1 MCLIKNKR
9 TELKKKKK
17 LLSEDQKKKKKKF
30 WKKEDGMIDRTLGD
44 FKLAWII
51 KFPQKPNA
59 LFTFKVSHDFF
70 HKANT

>member
-1 MCLIKNKR
+1 MVTIKQKQNKNQ
-9 TELKKKKK
+9 TKPITK
-17 LLSEDQKKKKKKF
+17 KKKKKKF

>member
-9 TELKKKKK
+9 TKKKKKK
-17 LLSEDQKKKKKKF
+17 LLSEDQKKKKF

-44 FKLAWII
+44 FKLVWII
-51 KFPQKPNA
+51 KFPPKPNA